1 MDESKLREGFVM
13 EFREKFEIKVFIL
26 FLLNN
31 LSEPLEFPIIND
43 IVIQDGFVNYFDF
56 SICFAELLEAGQIT
70 ETSDDKPL
78 YAISE
83 SGKTAIE
90 SYEGSIYNMVR
101 EKALRS
107 TLRLLAFNRSGN
119 KITSN
124 ISESNGG
131 YIFSYKI
138 QDNQRILFAGEV
150 FVTELYFAEKLKA
163 NFDERAEIIYK
174 GTLALLSG
182 DVNFIFDE

>member
-1 MDESKLREGFVM
+1 M
-13 EFREKFEIKVFIL
+13 ELQDKFEIKVFIL

-31 LSEPLEFPIIND
+31 LEEPLEFTTVND

-56 SICFAELLEAGQIT
+56 AICFAELLEAGQIT
-70 ETSDDKPL
+70 ETAGSKPL
-78 YAISE
+78 YAISDI
-83 SGKTAIE
+83 GRTAIE
-90 SYEGSIYNMVR
+90 SYESTLYNSVR

-107 TLRLLAFNRSGN
+107 ALRLLAFNRSGS
-119 KITSN
+119 KINSRIT
-124 ISESNGG
+124 ETKGG
-131 YIFSYKI
+131 YTLKCVIS
-138 QDNQRILFAGEV
+138 DNERILFNTEV
-150 FVTELYFAEKLKA
+150 FLTEKHYAEKLKA